1 MSNLTTSYLP
11 PGLTEEE
18 LAMAMAAGQSSPM
31 LPTSSAPP
39 AEQPVP
45 PPVGAGPPLP
55 VEAEAP
61 SALEVDPVVRERGA
75 PRQNIEAYT
84 DQLIDTQNDRMSNI
98 PALGDEQGLRRE
110 DHEKMAEIH
119 EGSAKKNA
127 GITADARRDVEE
139 SQARQKVWR
148 QRADQIYAEMEAN
161 KQPPPDSVLSKVLA
175 ALGTVI
181 AVGGNKPSAAQGVAM
196 IAGTIGQDRARWEQ
210 ERAANSHL
218 YQLAV
223 KSAES
228 EGASDLDRLDAA
240 QKIIALEGQEKI
252 DALEATKQMGL
263 GEHSDALATDMQL
276 GVREKTLQGVMQ
288 IEEKKQAALDAK
300 AAAAAKAGASRAKQA
315 KRDRYFATDLS
326 DLLAMRGTPEWNETA
341 EEVLSERIA
350 TEQKERSNKAGAD
363 KTETEVILARKKAED
378 EAKAGPKMTEGERK
392 IDTVVQGAAPAYER
406 LSKVPDGN
414 FNRGATKEAWVPD
427 VMRSQETLQQRADI
441 KNLGLAV
448 LRAESGA
455 SFNETE
461 IEEKF
466 NALPVNSGDPDV
478 RAQGLKDL
486 LNAYHALDS
495 QGRLK
500 GIDERR
506 AAETAKKQIRFT
518 KKQGP
523 NGEAGDVARAYLES
537 RSGKG
542 AGGV

>member
-11 PGLTEEE
+11 LGLTEEE

-45 PPVGAGPPLP
+45 PPVEAGPPLP
-55 VEAEAP
+55 LEAEAP
-61 SALEVDPVVRERGA
+61 SSPEVEPIVRAKGA
-75 PRQNIEAYT
+75 PKDAISEYA
-84 DQLIDTQNDRMSNI
+84 DEKLETQNERIANI

-110 DHEKMAEIH
+110 DHEKMAAIH

-181 AVGGNKPSAAQGVAM
+181 AIGGNKPSAAQGVAM

-228 EGASDLDRLDAA
+228 EGAGDLERLEAA
-240 QKIIALEGQEKI
+240 QKIITLEAQEKI
-252 DALEATKQMGL
+252 DALEAAKQMGL
-263 GEHSDALATDMQL
+263 GEHSDALATDMQAGL
-276 GVREKTLQGVMQ
+276 REKVYDGLIQ
-288 IEEKKQAALDAK
+288 IEQKKQDALDAK

-326 DLLAMRGTPEWNETA
+326 DLLSMRGTPEWNETA

-363 KTETEVILARKKAED
+363 KTEAEVTLARKKAED
-378 EAKAGPKMTEGERK
+378 EAKAGPKLTEGERK

-406 LSKVPDGN
+406 LAKVPDGN
-414 FNRGATKEAWVPD
+414 FNRGATNERWVPD
-427 VMRSQETLQQRADI
+427 ALRSQETLQQRADI
-441 KNLGLAV
+441 KNLAMAV

-455 SFNETE
+455 SISEAE
-461 IEEKF
+461 IENKF
-466 NALPVNSGDPDV
+466 DSLPVNSGDPDV
-478 RAQGLKDL
+478 RAQGMKDL
-486 LNAYHALDS
+486 LNAYRALDT

-506 AAETAKKQIRFT
+506 AAETGKKQIRFT

-537 RSGKG
+537 RAGKG